1 MQNKRILGAILI
13 TICFTLQLSANA
25 MIVLDLGV
33 VHKKALKF
41 GEKHILISEVHEVKK
56 LENGE
61 KFLISMK
68 NGVGVEFKAFFVQNL
83 SDYGPSPLIALT
95 GNIYNSQGNVIK
107 SINQNDFT
115 IKLNTQKELVFNDK
129 NGQEVLITIAPS
141 LN

>member
-1 MQNKRILGAILI
+1 MQNKRILKLFIL
-13 TICFTLQLSANA
+13 TLLFLVQSSAYS
-25 MIVLDLGV
+25 MIILNLGIIY
-33 VHKKALKF
+33 KKALDA
-41 GEKHILISEVHEVKK
+41 GEGHILVSEVHEIKR

-83 SDYGPSPLIALT
+83 NDFGPSPLIALT
-95 GNIYNSQGNVIK
+95 GNIYNSRGNIIK

-115 IKLNTQKELVFNDK
+115 IKLNTEKELVFDDK
-129 NGQEVLITIAPS
+129 TGQEVLIRIAPS

>member
-1 MQNKRILGAILI
+1 MQNKRNLILVL
-13 TICFTLQLSANA
+13 ICFTLQLSANA
-25 MIVLDLGV
+25 MIILNLGII
-33 VHKKALKF
+33 HKKALDV

-83 SDYGPSPLIALT
+83 NDFGPSPLIALT

-115 IKLNTQKELVFNDK
+115 IRLNTEKELVFNDK
-129 NGQEVLITIAPS
+129 SGQEVLITISPS

>member
-1 MQNKRILGAILI
+1 MNV
-13 TICFTLQLSANA
+13 NA
-25 MIVLDLGV
+25 MITLNLGII
-33 VHKKALKF
+33 HKKALDV

-83 SDYGPSPLIALT
+83 NDFGPSPLIALT

-115 IKLNTQKELVFNDK
+115 IKLNTEKELVFNDK
-129 NGQEVLITIAPS
+129 NGQEVLITISPS